1 MQLFIVSLPRLI
13 HNANMDMRRHFSMTL
28 SSIISIAIALFL
40 SMLMAVAA
48 LNLDRIAGSIE
59 DQLQLQ
65 VAVSPGLDQEQIAL
79 LQREIENT
87 DGVESVTFSTR
98 DEELQKLIDE
108 SGSTFSQ
115 YRDSNPLYDVF
126 IVTINPIDTLASVS
140 ADLAGLDGVVSADY
154 GGSTITTL
162 VKLFSSIRFIGY
174 AAVAALVLLGV
185 FLIRNTVRMAIEMRQ
200 NEISIMRT
208 VGAYNF
214 FISMPFIIEGMVMGF
229 WGALIPAVLVDAG
242 YILFYKAFHGALISA
257 IFSLYPP
264 VPFLLWLTAAD
275 LALGLILGAFGS
287 RMAVRRSIRRVR

>member
-1 MQLFIVSLPRLI
+1 MKLFIVSLPRLI
-13 HNANMDMRRHFSMTL
+13 HNANTDMRRHFSMTF

-48 LNLDRIAGSIE
+48 LNLDRMAGSIE
-59 DQLQLQ
+59 GQLQLQ
-65 VAVSPGLDQEQIAL
+65 VAVSPGLDEEQIAQ
-79 LQREIENT
+79 LQQEIEKT
-87 DGVESVTFSTR
+87 DGVESVTFSTK

-115 YRDSNPLYDVF
+115 YRESNPLYDVF

-140 ADLAGLDGVVSADY
+140 EDLAGLDGVVSADY

-162 VKLFSSIRFIGY
+162 VNLFSSIRLIGY

-185 FLIRNTVRMAIEMRQ
+185 FLIRNTVKMAIDMRQ

-214 FISMPFIIEGMVMGF
+214 FISTPFIIEGMVMGF
-229 WGALIPAVLVDAG
+229 WGALIPAVIVDAG
-242 YILFYKAFHGALISA
+242 YVLFYNAFHGALISA
-257 IFSLYPP
+257 IFTLYPP
-264 VPFLLWLTAAD
+264 FPFLLWLTAAD
-275 LALGLILGAFGS
+275 LALGLLLGAFGS